1 MPSPFP
7 GMDPFIEGQRWQDF
21 HTTFIA
27 VLKEL
32 LVPAVRPRY
41 SVDVEQD
48 VYLVS
53 ENELPAGTIEPDL
66 AFVEASAKASRAF
79 DGSAASATAL
89 APAIYTLSIPQ
100 GRRQKYL
107 TIRDREDRK
116 VVTVIELLSPT
127 NKSPSDGYME
137 YQGKRENILD
147 TRTNLV
153 ELDLLRGGK
162 RLPTRERL
170 PSADYYAFICRPPSY
185 PKVEVHAWTL
195 WHALPV
201 VPVPLAAGEAE
212 VSLDLEDAFTKTY
225 DRSGYDYALDYRRP
239 AEPPLE
245 GSVAEWAANLLPRF
259 LTNGK

>member
-1 MPSPFP
+1 
-7 GMDPFIEGQRWQDF
+7 MDPFIEGQRWQDF
-21 HTTFIA
+21 HTTYIA

-32 LVPAVRPRY
+32 LVPVVRPKY

-53 ENELPAGTIEPDL
+53 EGDLREGTIEPDL
-66 AFVEASAKASRAF
+66 AFVESSAETSGDYRS
-79 DGSAASATAL
+79 SAPGATAL
-89 APAIYTLSIPQ
+89 APAVYTLTIPQ

-127 NKSPSDGYME
+127 NKSPGDGYME
-137 YQGKRENILD
+137 YQGKRENIMN

-170 PSADYYAFICRPPSY
+170 PTADYYTFVCRSQRY
-185 PKVEVHAWTL
+185 PNVDVYAWTVRQP
-195 WHALPV
+195 LPGIA
-201 VPVPLAAGEAE
+201 VPLAIGEAE
-212 VSLDLEDAFTKTY
+212 VSLDLQDALTKTY
-225 DRSGYDYALDYRRP
+225 DRSGYDYVLDYRRP
-239 AEPPLE
+239 ADPPLDGE
-245 GSVAEWAANLLPRF
+245 LAEWTEKQLADGSA
-259 LTNGK
+259 

>member
-21 HTTFIA
+21 HSTYIA

-53 ENELPAGTIEPDL
+53 ENDLPAGTIEPDL
-66 AFVEASAKASRAF
+66 TFVESSAGASNESRSSTAT
-79 DGSAASATAL
+79 ATAL
-89 APAIYTLSIPQ
+89 APAVYTMSIPQ
-100 GRRQKYL
+100 GRRQKHL
-107 TIRDREDRK
+107 TLRDREDRK
-116 VVTVIELLSPT
+116 VVTVIDLLSPT
-127 NKSPSDGYME
+127 NKSPGDGYME
-137 YQGKRENILD
+137 YQGKRENVLN

-170 PSADYYAFICRPPSY
+170 PTADYYAFICRSPRY

-195 WHALPV
+195 QQPLPV
-201 VPVPLAAGEAE
+201 IPVPLAAGEAE
-212 VSLDLEDAFTKTY
+212 VSLDLQDALTKTY
-225 DRSGYDYALDYRRP
+225 DRSGYDYALDYRRS
-239 AEPPLE
+239 ADPPLE
-245 GSVAEWAANLLPRF
+245 GELADWAAKRLPIH
-259 LTNGK
+259 

>member
-1 MPSPFP
+1 
-7 GMDPFIEGQRWQDF
+7 MDPFIEGQRWQDF

-53 ENELPAGTIEPDL
+53 ESEFPTGTIEPDL
-66 AFVEASAKASRAF
+66 AFVETAVEASRLVQPMIG
-79 DGSAASATAL
+79 GSSPITATAL
-89 APAIYTLSIPQ
+89 APSVYTLSIPQ
-100 GRRQKYL
+100 GPRQKYL

-127 NKSPSDGYME
+127 NKSPAGGYME
-137 YQGKRENILD
+137 YQGKRENIFN

-162 RLPTRERL
+162 RLPARERL
-170 PSADYYAFICRPPSY
+170 PAADYYAFICRAPGL
-185 PKVEVHAWTL
+185 PKFDLFAWTL
-195 WHALPV
+195 RHSLPRI
-201 VPVPLAAGEAE
+201 PVPLALGEME
-212 VSLDLEDAFTKTY
+212 VSLDLQDAFTKTY
-225 DRSGYDYALDYRRP
+225 DRSGYDYALDYRGP
-239 AEPPLE
+239 ANPPLE
-245 GSVAEWAANLLPRF
+245 GEAADWAATFLPK
-259 LTNGK
+259 L

>member
-21 HTTFIA
+21 HSTYIA
-27 VLKEL
+27 LLKEL

-53 ENELPAGTIEPDL
+53 EGDLPLGTIEPDL
-66 AFVEASAKASRAF
+66 AFVETSAEAGEKSR
-79 DGSAASATAL
+79 GSTAIAEGL
-89 APAIYTLSIPQ
+89 APAVYTLTIPQ

-127 NKSPSDGYME
+127 NKSPGDGYME
-137 YQGKRENILD
+137 YQGKRENILN

-170 PSADYYAFICRPPSY
+170 PAADYYAFICRSIRY
-185 PKVEVHAWTL
+185 PNVDVYAWTL
-195 WHALPV
+195 RQPLP
-201 VPVPLAAGEAE
+201 PIAVPLAAGETE
-212 VSLDLEDAFTKTY
+212 VSLDLQDALTKTY

-239 AEPPLE
+239 ADPPLE
-245 GSVAEWAANLLPRF
+245 GDVAGWAAKHLPIH
-259 LTNGK
+259 